1 MKTSVRI
8 KLCFTIALLGLS
20 ILAKAQ
26 LNERK
31 NTISLGLGSYMISQ
45 ENKISTSSA
54 YGAIKEFRPAIDVYY
69 NRLVWKGLG
78 IGIGYSFKNADPN
91 AHLTTGELIS
101 CTEQSHSMLLSVN
114 YKFGFKNF
122 SLTPYFSTGPAFV
135 RFIFPDTYPTPH
147 KTEYESVIMISPGI
161 KFGYDI
167 NQLMLFVSYN
177 YDYYKLSP
185 NIDMIVIGTWTF
197 PDEFGHHCFKAGLG
211 WSF

>member
-8 KLCFTIALLGLS
+8 KLCFIIALLGLS

-26 LNERK
+26 LNECK
-31 NTISLGLGSYMISQ
+31 NTIYLGLGSYMISQ
-45 ENKISTSSA
+45 ENKISINSE
-54 YGAIKEFRPAIDVYY
+54 YGAIKEFRSAIDVYY
-69 NRLVWKGLG
+69 NRLVWKGWG

-91 AHLTTGELIS
+91 AHLITGELIS
-101 CTEQSHSMLLSVN
+101 CTERSHSILFSVN
-114 YKFGFKNF
+114 YKFGLKNF

-135 RFIFPDTYPTPH
+135 RFLFPDTYSAPY

-197 PDEFGHHCFKAGLG
+197 PDDFGHHCFKAGLG

>member
-114 YKFGFKNF
+114 YKFGFSITQIPVLWRVSVFYRFSSKNARDF
-122 SLTPYFSTGPAFV
+122 SPVFHNYFSFCVSLTKPTQALVFFLSYCYNINHRNYQDILMTQICGKL
-135 RFIFPDTYPTPH
+135 FI
-147 KTEYESVIMISPGI
+147 
-161 KFGYDI
+161 
-167 NQLMLFVSYN
+167 
-177 YDYYKLSP
+177 
-185 NIDMIVIGTWTF
+185 
-197 PDEFGHHCFKAGLG
+197 
-211 WSF
+211 